1 MIDEKFDAKMEEY
14 HAWRGVDYPCE
25 ECQGSGKKVYGSTA
39 TFWGGIGGAA
49 MTTSVC
55 DKCWG
60 SGDKYRLWKSWK
72 LIAEELKERAPLYGR
87 LRIAVWK
94 VIQSYKNDGNG
105 KPPTFDR
112 PEIGRAWGEVT
123 KIMNLEK

>member
-1 MIDEKFDAKMEEY
+1 MINEKYNQKIAEY
-14 HAWRGVDYPCE
+14 HAWRGIAYPCE
-25 ECQGSGKKVYGSTA
+25 ECQGTGKKTYGSTA

-60 SGDKYRLWKSWK
+60 SGEKHQPWKSWK
-72 LIAEELKERAPLYGR
+72 LIRSELEQRAPLYDR

-94 VIQSYKNDGNG
+94 VMRARDNKEDIN
-105 KPPTFDR
+105 R
-112 PEIGRAWGEVT
+112 PFGEVL
-123 KIMNLEK
+123 KILNFDKKQ